1 MQLHVSPAALVHEV
15 CSRGSTVPPLQRLA
29 PRIPCRG
36 HRVCERWT
44 FDCGARP
51 VSERPPGVDW
61 TISLWAEER
70 GEYCPTDR
78 GYEGRRSRQV

>member
-51 VSERPPGVDW
+51 VSERRNTPWQSQG
-61 TISLWAEER
+61 SGKAHH
-70 GEYCPTDR
+70 
-78 GYEGRRSRQV
+78 